1 MSDLCGMSLTTAEIQ
16 QALRISKA
24 IEAHL
29 ENTRAV
35 NVRSEDLYSTLADQK
50 LVERDLQ
57 QGHNFRLFLKK
68 LVKENMLNLIPQ
80 CYAAPKSGGKF
91 EYTFNRAGDRMPVR
105 KAVAPTEAKVEKVE
119 ETPEAKHETTEET
132 PEAKLEPVEETQ
144 EKDN

>member
-1 MSDLCGMSLTTAEIQ
+1 MTVLCGPMPLTSAEIQ

-80 CYAAPKSGGKF
+80 CHATAKSGGKF
-91 EYTFNRAGDRMPVR
+91 DFVFNRAADRMPVR
-105 KAVAPTEAKVEKVE
+105 KAGPTTAVAQPPTTATDEQES
-119 ETPEAKHETTEET
+119 TEE
-132 PEAKLEPVEETQ
+132 VDEEVSASK
-144 EKDN
+144 EG

>member
-1 MSDLCGMSLTTAEIQ
+1 MPLTPAEIQ

-24 IEAHL
+24 VEAHL
-29 ENTRAV
+29 ENTRSV

-80 CYAAPKSGGKF
+80 CHATAKSGGKF
-91 EYTFNRAGDRMPVR
+91 DFVFNRAADRMPAR
-105 KAVAPTEAKVEKVE
+105 KPAAPSAAVAPAASDDPTG
-119 ETPEAKHETTEET
+119 PTEEAANDAQG
-132 PEAKLEPVEETQ
+132 EVVSELKNA
-144 EKDN
+144 

>member
-1 MSDLCGMSLTTAEIQ
+1 MSLTSAEIQ

-29 ENTRAV
+29 ENTRSV
-35 NVRSEDLYSTLADQK
+35 NVRSEDLYSTLADLK

-80 CYAAPKSGGKF
+80 CHATAKSGGKYDF
-91 EYTFNRAGDRMPVR
+91 VFNRAADRMPAR
-105 KAVAPTEAKVEKVE
+105 KPATAAVTAEQAA
-119 ETPEAKHETTEET
+119 PEASADSTEE
-132 PEAKLEPVEETQ
+132 EVNAEVAELK
-144 EKDN
+144 NA